1 MYSRKLGVSD
11 ENGAKSLES
20 FNERLRE
27 QYTQKRKPQQTFNNN
42 DKSANAVEKK
52 NTLEDFIENAKSG
65 LSNLNIDLDLDFDSV
80 LLLGVIIL
88 ILTDANPPDLVLI
101 GILASLIF

>member
-1 MYSRKLGVSD
+1 MYSRKLGFSD

-27 QYTQKRKPQQTFNNN
+27 QYKQKIKQTPISNNN
-42 DKSANAVEKK
+42 SDKAVETVAEK
-52 NTLEDFIENAKSG
+52 NTLEGFIESAKSG
-65 LSNLNIDLDLDFDSV
+65 LSNLNIDLDFDSI

>member
-11 ENGAKSLES
+11 EHASKSLES

-27 QYTQKRKPQQTFNNN
+27 QYAQKRKTHVQQAIKKA
-42 DKSANAVEKK
+42 DVEPTS
-52 NTLEDFIENAKSG
+52 NTKGSLDDFIQNAKTALTG
-65 LSNLNIDLDLDFDSV
+65 LNLELDFDSV

>member
-11 ENGAKSLES
+11 ENTSKSLES

-27 QYTQKRKPQQTFNNN
+27 QYAQKRKTPMLQAVKEAEDIPKSDNN
-42 DKSANAVEKK
+42 SA
-52 NTLEDFIENAKSG
+52 LDDFIQNAKATLSG
-65 LSNLNIDLDLDFDSV
+65 LNLDLDFDSV
-80 LLLGVIIL
+80 LLLGIIVL

>member
-11 ENGAKSLES
+11 ENTSKSLES

-27 QYTQKRKPQQTFNNN
+27 QYAQKRKPPMLQPVKEAEDIPKSDNNSSL
-42 DKSANAVEKK
+42 D
-52 NTLEDFIENAKSG
+52 DFIQNAKATLSG
-65 LSNLNIDLDLDFDSV
+65 LNLDLDFDSV
-80 LLLGVIIL
+80 LLLGIIVL

>member
-1 MYSRKLGVSD
+1 MYSRKLGVSS
-11 ENGAKSLES
+11 EQTSKSLES

-27 QYTQKRKPQQTFNNN
+27 QYTQKI
-42 DKSANAVEKK
+42 NASVQISTSPSEDTRPHQSKGA
-52 NTLEDFIENAKSG
+52 LEEFIDNATNALSG
-65 LSNLNIDLDLDFDSV
+65 LSINLDFDNI
-80 LLLGVIIL
+80 LILGIIIL

>member
-27 QYTQKRKPQQTFNNN
+27 QYTQKRNPQQTFNNN

-65 LSNLNIDLDLDFDSV
+65 VSNLNIDLDFDSV

>member
-11 ENGAKSLES
+11 ENTSKSLES

-27 QYTQKRKPQQTFNNN
+27 QYAQKRKPPTQPTVTEESV
-42 DKSANAVEKK
+42 KPSGEIKGG
-52 NTLEDFIENAKSG
+52 LIGFIENASNALSG
-65 LSNLNIDLDLDFDSV
+65 LNMSLDFDSV
-80 LLLGVIIL
+80 LLLGIIIL
-88 ILTDANPPDLVLI
+88 ILTDANSPDLVLI